1 MLLRSQSPLDGI
13 HPFTPPQQNN
23 TTATRT
29 SPGMSCRK
37 RDGAALMQRQTKE
50 PTALEMAVKR
60 HREQKEEEEE
70 APAEALALLILVK
83 SHFNT
88 LVWAQLCNPQGVAL
102 FSFVRLPPRLPR
114 LFAGTPVYD
123 MSLTHAE
130 RLCAVGCGFKGKL
143 VRLVAMGV
151 GRHYEPQRNWGAC
164 HKMMQS
170 TVRRVASKR
179 MAAVRDEAAK
189 EAEEL
194 CASGQ
199 CAAALVPLHRA
210 IEFGDLSSRALKAW
224 LHIEGREG
232 VAENQYTA
240 FALAEEGARF
250 GCHHGKGVLAYCLGN
265 CPGCAL
271 SAYPDPYVVDEARA
285 LKLARESAAAGSRY
299 RCCHHCQGVLAYRL
313 GNCPGCALSAYP
325 DPYVVDEAR
334 ALKLARESAAAGSR
348 YGQHTLGTLLED
360 ASNYAQALLQYRLAA
375 DQGLDDAQCQ
385 LGRMYEYG
393 RGVALDHVEALRLY
407 HLAAAQGLPQAL
419 IYIAGCHQPN
429 QILPRHLSRSR

>member
-1 MLLRSQSPLDGI
+1 
-13 HPFTPPQQNN
+13 
-23 TTATRT
+23 
-29 SPGMSCRK
+29 MSCRK

-83 SHFNT
+83 SHFDT

-151 GRHYEPQRNWGAC
+151 GRHFEPQGNWGAC

-250 GCHHGKGVLAYCLGN
+250 GCHHCQGVLAYCLGN
-265 CPGCAL
+265 CPGCGS
-271 SAYPDPYVVDEARA
+271 SARPDPYVVDETRA
-285 LKLARESAAAGSRY
+285 LE
-299 RCCHHCQGVLAYRL
+299 
-313 GNCPGCALSAYP
+313 
-325 DPYVVDEAR
+325 
-334 ALKLARESAAAGSR
+334 LARESAAAGSR

-360 ASNYAQALLQYRLAA
+360 ANDYAQALLQYRLAA
-375 DQGLDDAQCQ
+375 EQGLDDAQCQ
-385 LGRMYEYG
+385 LGRMYEFG

-419 IYIAGCHQPN
+419 IYIAGCHSFN
-429 QILPRHLSRSR
+429 QIWPRRVSGRR